1 MKKRMDW
8 RFMGTLLAASLCWIG
23 CVSAA
28 QAAAATPVTLT
39 VYNPTGAT
47 EVKQVFAPRLADL
60 NGKTICELSNNAW
73 EAPRTFPAIRELLKR
88 QFPTAKFIPY
98 TEFPYG
104 PGSAGGGSYAMDDD
118 KIVKLVK
125 EKGCQAVIT
134 GNAG

>member
-8 RFMGTLLAASLCWIG
+8 RFMGTCLAAGLCWIG
-23 CVSAA
+23 CLSAA

-39 VYNPTGAT
+39 VYNPTGAV

-88 QFPTAKFIPY
+88 QYPTAKFIPY
-98 TEFPYG
+98 TEFPNG
-104 PGSAGGGSYAMDDD
+104 AGSAGGGSYAIDDD
-118 KIVKLVK
+118 KIVQLVK